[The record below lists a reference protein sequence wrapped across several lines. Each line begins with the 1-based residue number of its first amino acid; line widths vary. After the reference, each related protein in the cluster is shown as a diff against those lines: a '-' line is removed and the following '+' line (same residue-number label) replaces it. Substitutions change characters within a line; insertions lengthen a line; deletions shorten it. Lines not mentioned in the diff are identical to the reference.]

1 MINLLLA
8 IVVSASIDSTML
20 MLGDQTDLHLSV
32 THEASEQVQMP
43 VYGEMLQEGIEI
55 VDRSA
60 IDTTALPDG
69 RVQMTQDLTLTS
81 FKDSLFAIQ
90 PLYVTSGEDTFWTEP
105 MALNVI
111 QPFEV
116 DSSLAIT
123 DIKDIEKAPIWWW
136 GIIRWILLVLGIL
149 LLIDLAFWLWK
160 WYEKHHQPAEE
171 TIDPE
176 LLRPADEVALEKLDE
191 IKAQKIWKDGKVK
204 EYQTELT
211 DVVREYIGRRFDV
224 HSTEKTSDE
233 TLQEMKSKV
242 DKDLYTRLK
251 SMLQLADLVKFAKW
265 HTTPDENEIVDI
277 FSDFLSRAGLG
288 SKVVFVT
295 GIYARTAKQSYGGW
309 FYDTLRDQNSDQELS
324 LMIPQGLRDDLEN
337 GSLVTVGG
345 TVYKKAGNRGNIQLG
360 FKVSRVETLQQQAVS
375 EEDMKRAELRARKTQ
390 RGFANV
396 DAVLEGILMRG
407 ERPKVALIF
416 AASSITMADFDAG
429 KHAAE
434 ASMDFTEYRVNF
446 SSAKDLCDLL
456 SRVDGEGYDVLALVR
471 GGGSG
476 IEHLDDLAVLEKVV
490 SLDTPLI
497 CAVGHV
503 DEKLFLSPY
512 GVTGESMM
520 SPLSGYG
527 NRFILGRVVAPLNMM
542 ISVGLS
548 LAGKTKEAAL
558 IARRFCRRCD
568 EKGCLLGFAPY
579 DYYPLT
585 GEKVPDLDE
594 FENRPVPSDGW
605 PWATWSACNVMTM
618 LTYVLPREDREEKER

>member
-1 MINLLLA
+1 
-8 IVVSASIDSTML
+8 ML

-55 VDRSA
+55 VDRSP

-136 GIIRWILLVLGIL
+136 GIFRWVLLALGCVL
-149 LLIDLAFWLWK
+149 LAVGGYYLWR
-160 WYEKHHQPAEE
+160 WYQKHRKPEEE

-265 HTTPDENEIVDI
+265 HTTPDENE
-277 FSDFLSRAGLG
+277 
-288 SKVVFVT
+288 T
-295 GIYARTAKQSYGGW
+295 
-309 FYDTLRDQNSDQELS
+309 
-324 LMIPQGLRDDLEN
+324 
-337 GSLVTVGG
+337 
-345 TVYKKAGNRGNIQLG
+345 
-360 FKVSRVETLQQQAVS
+360 
-375 EEDMKRAELRARKTQ
+375 
-390 RGFANV
+390 
-396 DAVLEGILMRG
+396 
-407 ERPKVALIF
+407 ALIT
-416 AASSITMADFDAG
+416 AYDF
-429 KHAAE
+429 
-434 ASMDFTEYRVNF
+434 VN
-446 SSAKDLCDLL
+446 
-456 SRVDGEGYDVLALVR
+456 E
-471 GGGSG
+471 
-476 IEHLDDLAVLEKVV
+476 
-490 SLDTPLI
+490 
-497 CAVGHV
+497 
-503 DEKLFLSPY
+503 
-512 GVTGESMM
+512 
-520 SPLSGYG
+520 
-527 NRFILGRVVAPLNMM
+527 
-542 ISVGLS
+542 
-548 LAGKTKEAAL
+548 TKEVVT
-558 IARRFCRRCD
+558 D
-568 EKGCLLGFAPY
+568 ENEP
-579 DYYPLT
+579 T
-585 GEKVPDLDE
+585 EQGEIK
-594 FENRPVPSDGW
+594 S
-605 PWATWSACNVMTM
+605 
-618 LTYVLPREDREEKER
+618 

>member
-1 MINLLLA
+1 
-8 IVVSASIDSTML
+8 

-136 GIIRWILLVLGIL
+136 GIFRWVLLALGCVL
-149 LLIDLAFWLWK
+149 LAVGGYYLWR
-160 WYEKHHQPAEE
+160 WYQKHRKPEEE

-265 HTTPDENEIVDI
+265 HTTPDENE
-277 FSDFLSRAGLG
+277 
-288 SKVVFVT
+288 T
-295 GIYARTAKQSYGGW
+295 
-309 FYDTLRDQNSDQELS
+309 
-324 LMIPQGLRDDLEN
+324 
-337 GSLVTVGG
+337 
-345 TVYKKAGNRGNIQLG
+345 
-360 FKVSRVETLQQQAVS
+360 
-375 EEDMKRAELRARKTQ
+375 
-390 RGFANV
+390 
-396 DAVLEGILMRG
+396 
-407 ERPKVALIF
+407 ALIT
-416 AASSITMADFDAG
+416 AYDF
-429 KHAAE
+429 
-434 ASMDFTEYRVNF
+434 VN
-446 SSAKDLCDLL
+446 
-456 SRVDGEGYDVLALVR
+456 E
-471 GGGSG
+471 
-476 IEHLDDLAVLEKVV
+476 
-490 SLDTPLI
+490 
-497 CAVGHV
+497 
-503 DEKLFLSPY
+503 
-512 GVTGESMM
+512 
-520 SPLSGYG
+520 
-527 NRFILGRVVAPLNMM
+527 
-542 ISVGLS
+542 
-548 LAGKTKEAAL
+548 TKEVVT
-558 IARRFCRRCD
+558 D
-568 EKGCLLGFAPY
+568 ENEP
-579 DYYPLT
+579 T
-585 GEKVPDLDE
+585 EQGEIK
-594 FENRPVPSDGW
+594 S
-605 PWATWSACNVMTM
+605 
-618 LTYVLPREDREEKER
+618 

>member
-1 MINLLLA
+1 MIYNLLLA

-123 DIKDIEKAPIWWW
+123 DIKDIEKAPIWW
-136 GIIRWILLVLGIL
+136 LGIFRWVL
-149 LLIDLAFWLWK
+149 LALGCVLLAVGGYYLWR
-160 WYEKHHQPAEE
+160 WYQKHRKPEEE

-191 IKAQKIWKDGKVK
+191 ITAQKIWKDGKVK

-265 HTTPDENEIVDI
+265 HTTPDENE
-277 FSDFLSRAGLG
+277 
-288 SKVVFVT
+288 T
-295 GIYARTAKQSYGGW
+295 
-309 FYDTLRDQNSDQELS
+309 
-324 LMIPQGLRDDLEN
+324 
-337 GSLVTVGG
+337 
-345 TVYKKAGNRGNIQLG
+345 
-360 FKVSRVETLQQQAVS
+360 
-375 EEDMKRAELRARKTQ
+375 
-390 RGFANV
+390 
-396 DAVLEGILMRG
+396 
-407 ERPKVALIF
+407 ALIT
-416 AASSITMADFDAG
+416 AYDF
-429 KHAAE
+429 
-434 ASMDFTEYRVNF
+434 VN
-446 SSAKDLCDLL
+446 
-456 SRVDGEGYDVLALVR
+456 E
-471 GGGSG
+471 
-476 IEHLDDLAVLEKVV
+476 
-490 SLDTPLI
+490 
-497 CAVGHV
+497 
-503 DEKLFLSPY
+503 
-512 GVTGESMM
+512 
-520 SPLSGYG
+520 
-527 NRFILGRVVAPLNMM
+527 
-542 ISVGLS
+542 
-548 LAGKTKEAAL
+548 TKEVVT
-558 IARRFCRRCD
+558 D
-568 EKGCLLGFAPY
+568 ENEP
-579 DYYPLT
+579 T
-585 GEKVPDLDE
+585 EQGEIK
-594 FENRPVPSDGW
+594 S
-605 PWATWSACNVMTM
+605 
-618 LTYVLPREDREEKER
+618 